1 MFGKTIVLWAKH
13 GVNSVHKVNTEINM
27 ALKNCNIC
35 ASVTKSTLLFMPQI
49 TTCFRLSS
57 SAGANKITCVIDCVG
72 RFVL

>member
-1 MFGKTIVLWAKH
+1 M
-13 GVNSVHKVNTEINM
+13 HKVNTEINM

-57 SAGANKITCVIDCVG
+57 SAGATKIICVIDCVG